1 MPQRFCAICGKIL
14 DEKSPHFGMCKA
26 CYFKENPLFELATN
40 FKLKICLDC
49 YRYSKKEEWIKPT
62 EEDFLLIIKEAVY
75 NILLKSMEKNIDI
88 TFSIDLNKSSLEFS
102 SKDLITSL
110 ELIITGKSSERPTIS
125 NEEVVKVNIIY
136 DLCDNCTNL
145 RSGNYFTSIL
155 QIRVKNSNYFD
166 MLKKIL
172 DQING
177 VVEKEFIKDDRQ
189 YISKIVD
196 QKYGLDIYLSTNEIM
211 NHIISYLKSRYHF
224 VLKRSKKLVG
234 RDSQRGKG
242 IYRLKTLIKFLP
254 INKND
259 IIEIDNQKFIVEQI
273 LKNEVILKNENNEKL
288 VKKFNYFFND

>member
-14 DEKSPHFGMCKA
+14 DEKSPHFGMCKT

-88 TFSIDLNKSSLEFS
+88 TFSIDLNESSLEFS

-110 ELIITGKSSERPTIS
+110 ELIITGKSSERPMIS
-125 NEEVVKVNIIY
+125 NEQVVKVNIIY

-166 MLKKIL
+166 ILKSIL
-172 DQING
+172 DQIN
-177 VVEKEFIKDDRQ
+177 VVVDKEFIKDDRQ

-196 QKYGLDIYLSTNEIM
+196 QKYGLDIYLSTNELM
-211 NHIISYLKSRYHF
+211 NYIISYLKSRYHF
-224 VLKRSKKLVG
+224 LLKRSKKLVG

-254 INKND
+254 IKKND

-273 LKNEVILKNENNEKL
+273 LKNKVILKNKKNEKL
-288 VKKFNYFFND
+288 VKSFDYFFNN